1 MATYI
6 SLVNFTD
13 QGIRNVKDTV
23 DRFETFK
30 TMAKNLGVTV
40 KSVHWTVGNYDMVL
54 IVEGAEEAAMTV
66 LLKNGS
72 LGNART
78 QTLRGFTGDEM
89 KSFIKKMP

>member
-6 SLVNFTD
+6 SLVSFTD

-23 DRFETFK
+23 DRFAKFE
-30 TMAKNLGVTV
+30 TMAKNLGVTI
-40 KSVHWTVGNYDMVL
+40 KSAHWTVGNYDMVL
-54 IVEGAEEAAMTV
+54 VVEGPEEAAMMV

-78 QTLRGFTGDEM
+78 QTLRGFTGEEM
-89 KSFIKKMP
+89 KNFIKKMP